1 MKPASRF
8 GAALLAVLLSAPGWA
23 DAATPPMNGDYRLL
37 LAFPEDGAI
46 VQKGFFE
53 AGGRFDDDTTGD
65 DIVGGVTVAV
75 RYGRDVEA
83 GLFLGAIHRTR
94 DAGAD
99 LFGTTLTEPIST
111 TGMADLS
118 LYGKYRILRS
128 PLDVAVGAVL
138 DLPLADGHSG
148 VTSGAASG
156 QGFVGLR
163 KAFSSLTLAGH
174 VGIGTAEKAR
184 FGDGASESTFMSA
197 GVGLLIPLAPLWVLI
212 TEADYEGNHF
222 EGEGA
227 SARGLVG
234 LDWRPT
240 ENFIVRGGIA
250 VGLTDAAPDLSLAA
264 SLVFHL

>member
-1 MKPASRF
+1 V
-8 GAALLAVLLSAPGWA
+8 AVLLSSTGRVQAAAP
-23 DAATPPMNGDYRLL
+23 PLNGDYRLL
-37 LAFPEDGAI
+37 LSFPEDGAI

-94 DAGAD
+94 DAGAE
-99 LFGTTLTEPIST
+99 LFGTTLTEPLST
-111 TGMADLS
+111 TGPADLS

-128 PLDVAVGAVL
+128 PLDVAVGGLV
-138 DLPLADGHSG
+138 DLPLADGNSG
-148 VTSGAASG
+148 ITSGAASG

-174 VGIGTAEKAR
+174 AGIGTAEKAR
-184 FGDGASESTFMSA
+184 FGEDAPGTTFVSA
-197 GVGLLIPLAPLWVLI
+197 GTGLLIPLAPLWVLI
-212 TEADYEGNHF
+212 TEVDYEGNRF

-227 SARGLVG
+227 SAQALVG

-240 ENFIVRGGIA
+240 ENFIVRGGISF
-250 VGLTDAAPDLSLAA
+250 GLTEAAPDVSLAA
-264 SLVFHL
+264 SLAFHL